1 MKKFTRTISGVT
13 PAAVMTQPMKCPG
26 QCIYCP
32 TYLATPQSYTP
43 ESPAV
48 LRARQCDYDAKEG
61 DEATELYVLT
71 DGRVALE
78 MEVRPVPDRPAIP
91 TAVEVVSKG
100 EGFGWS
106 SLVEP
111 HIYTLSARC
120 MTNCTVLAIKGDV
133 LRKTIAD
140 DPGLGYELMKRVARL
155 ISLRLAHTRLRL
167 ISGLGLT
174 LLGKEL
180 GATE

>member
-1 MKKFTRTISGVT
+1 MAIINTLKSCELFEGLETR
-13 PAAVMTQPMKCPG
+13 
-26 QCIYCP
+26 
-32 TYLATPQSYTP
+32 YLEKVSALCRGGSYK
-43 ESPAV
+43 EGMMIF
-48 LRARQCDYDAKEG
+48 KEG

-133 LRKTIAD
+133 LRKAIAD
-140 DPGLGYELMKRVARL
+140 DPGLGYELMERVARL

-167 ISGLGLT
+167 ISGLGLI

-180 GATE
+180 ETTE